1 MWVSR
6 LILDQ
11 FRSYARLDL
20 ELEPGVTVFL
30 APNGWGK
37 TNLVEALGY
46 VSTLRSHRVT
56 GDFPLVRTGSERA
69 IVSALAHRG
78 KRQVRVEI
86 TIKAKGANTARINK
100 QAVRVRE
107 LLGLLPA
114 VVFAPEDLGLVK
126 GEPAERRTYLDELL
140 VALTPRYSAVISDF
154 ERALKQRNALLK
166 SLRKA
171 RYEEQRGGADD
182 PLRPS
187 LGLEATLD
195 IWDHAFARAAA
206 ALVLGRLDL
215 IDRLRGPLSDDF
227 SRLAEDARPE
237 RRTAAA
243 EYASRV
249 DYSVLDRSLPGV
261 QQAAED
267 LILDELAK
275 RRRIEI
281 ERGVT
286 LVGPQRDDLELSIGS
301 TPAKG
306 YASHGESWSLA
317 LALRL
322 ASWRVLQANP
332 DEPDDSPVLV
342 LDDVFSELDEGRT
355 RRLAE
360 IIKEAQQVLITTA
373 VAGHIPEN
381 LSGEIIDL
389 TAGASEGESAADEQ
403 PPVPEEGESR

>member
-20 ELEPGVTVFL
+20 ELVPGVTVFL

-56 GDFPLVRTGSERA
+56 NDFPLVRTGSERA
-69 IVSALAHRG
+69 VVSALAHRG
-78 KRQVRVEI
+78 KRQVRVEV

-126 GEPAERRTYLDELL
+126 GEPAERRAYLDELL
-140 VALTPRYSAVISDF
+140 VALTPRYSAVIADF
-154 ERALKQRNALLK
+154 DRALKQRNALLK

-171 RYEEQRGGADD
+171 RYEERSGAADD
-182 PLRPS
+182 PLRAS
-187 LGLEATLD
+187 LGLEATLE

-206 ALVLGRLDL
+206 ALVTGRLDL
-215 IDRLRGPLSDDF
+215 LDRLAEPLADDF
-227 SRLAEDARPE
+227 ARLAEDARPE

-243 EYASRV
+243 TYASRV
-249 DYSVLDRSLPGV
+249 DYSVIDRSLPGA
-261 QQAAED
+261 QQAMED

-275 RRRIEI
+275 RRRVEI

-286 LVGPQRDDLELSIGS
+286 LVGPQRDDLDLHIGG

-355 RRLAE
+355 RRLAD
-360 IIKEAQQVLITTA
+360 IIQEAQQVLITTA
-373 VAGHIPEN
+373 VAAHIPKN
-381 LSGEIIDL
+381 LTGEIIDL
-389 TAGASEGESAADEQ
+389 TAGTSEGDQAGGQ
-403 PPVPEEGESR
+403 G

>member
-11 FRSYARLDL
+11 FRSYSRLDL
-20 ELEPGVTVFL
+20 ELAPGVTVFL

-56 GDFPLVRTGSERA
+56 NDFPLVHTGSERA
-69 IVSALAHRG
+69 VVSALAHRS
-78 KRQVRVEI
+78 KRQVRVEV

-126 GEPAERRTYLDELL
+126 GEPAERRAYLDELL
-140 VALTPRYSAVISDF
+140 VALTPRYSAVIADF
-154 ERALKQRNALLK
+154 DRALKQRNALLK

-171 RYEEQRGGADD
+171 RYEERSGAADD
-182 PLRPS
+182 PLRAS
-187 LGLEATLD
+187 LGLEATLE

-206 ALVLGRLDL
+206 ALVTGRLDL
-215 IDRLRGPLSDDF
+215 LDRLAEPLADDF
-227 SRLAEDARPE
+227 ARLAEDARPE

-243 EYASRV
+243 TYASRV
-249 DYSVLDRSLPGV
+249 DYSVIDRSLPGA
-261 QQAAED
+261 QQAMED

-275 RRRIEI
+275 RRRVEI

-286 LVGPQRDDLELSIGS
+286 LVGPQRDDLDLHIGG

-355 RRLAE
+355 RRLAD
-360 IIKEAQQVLITTA
+360 IIQEAQQVLITTA
-373 VAGHIPEN
+373 VAAHIPKN
-381 LSGEIIDL
+381 LTGEIIDL
-389 TAGASEGESAADEQ
+389 TAGTSAGDQAGGQ
-403 PPVPEEGESR
+403 G

>member
-11 FRSYARLDL
+11 FRSYSRLDL
-20 ELEPGVTVFL
+20 ELAPGVTVFL

-56 GDFPLVRTGSERA
+56 NDFPLVRTGSERA
-69 IVSALAHRG
+69 VVSALAHRG
-78 KRQVRVEI
+78 KRQVRVEV

-126 GEPAERRTYLDELL
+126 GEPAERRAYLDELL
-140 VALTPRYSAVISDF
+140 VALTPRYSAVIADF
-154 ERALKQRNALLK
+154 DRALKQRNALLK

-171 RYEEQRGGADD
+171 RYEERSGAADD

-187 LGLEATLD
+187 LGLEATLE

-206 ALVLGRLDL
+206 ALVTGRLDL
-215 IDRLRGPLSDDF
+215 LDRLAEPLAEDF
-227 SRLAEDARPE
+227 ARLAEDARPE

-243 EYASRV
+243 TYASRV
-249 DYSVLDRSLPGV
+249 DYSVIDRSLPGA
-261 QQAAED
+261 QQAMED

-275 RRRIEI
+275 RRRVEI

-286 LVGPQRDDLELSIGS
+286 LVGPQRDDLNLHIGG

-355 RRLAE
+355 RRLAD
-360 IIKEAQQVLITTA
+360 IIQEAQQVLITTA
-373 VAGHIPEN
+373 VAGHIPKN
-381 LSGEIIDL
+381 LTGEIIDL
-389 TAGASEGESAADEQ
+389 TAGTSAGDQAGGQ
-403 PPVPEEGESR
+403 G

>member
-11 FRSYARLDL
+11 FRSYSRLDL
-20 ELEPGVTVFL
+20 ELAPGVTVFL

-56 GDFPLVRTGSERA
+56 NDFPLVHTGSERA
-69 IVSALAHRG
+69 VVSALAHRG
-78 KRQVRVEI
+78 KRQVRVEV

-126 GEPAERRTYLDELL
+126 GEPAERRAYLDELL
-140 VALTPRYSAVISDF
+140 VALTPRYSAVIADF
-154 ERALKQRNALLK
+154 DRALKQRNALLK

-171 RYEEQRGGADD
+171 RYEERSGAADD
-182 PLRPS
+182 PLRAS
-187 LGLEATLD
+187 LGLEATLE

-206 ALVLGRLDL
+206 ALVTGRLDL
-215 IDRLRGPLSDDF
+215 LDQLAEPLADDF
-227 SRLAEDARPE
+227 ARLAEDARPE

-243 EYASRV
+243 TYASRV
-249 DYSVLDRSLPGV
+249 DYSVIDRSLPGA
-261 QQAAED
+261 QQAMED

-275 RRRIEI
+275 RRRVEI

-286 LVGPQRDDLELSIGS
+286 LVGPQRDDLDLHIGG

-355 RRLAE
+355 RRLAD
-360 IIKEAQQVLITTA
+360 IIQEAQQVLITTA
-373 VAGHIPEN
+373 VAGHIPKN
-381 LSGEIIDL
+381 LTGEIIDL
-389 TAGASEGESAADEQ
+389 TAGTSEADQ
-403 PPVPEEGESR
+403 AGGQC

>member
-11 FRSYARLDL
+11 FRSYSRLDL
-20 ELEPGVTVFL
+20 ELAPGVTVFL

-56 GDFPLVRTGSERA
+56 NDFPLVHTGSERA
-69 IVSALAHRG
+69 VVSALAHRG
-78 KRQVRVEI
+78 KRQVRVEV

-126 GEPAERRTYLDELL
+126 GEPAERRAYLDELL
-140 VALTPRYSAVISDF
+140 VALTPRYSAVIADF
-154 ERALKQRNALLK
+154 DRALKQRNALLK

-171 RYEEQRGGADD
+171 RYEERSGAADD
-182 PLRPS
+182 PLRAS
-187 LGLEATLD
+187 LGLEATLE

-206 ALVLGRLDL
+206 ALVTGRLDL
-215 IDRLRGPLSDDF
+215 LDRLAEPLADDF
-227 SRLAEDARPE
+227 ARLAEDARPE

-243 EYASRV
+243 TYASRV
-249 DYSVLDRSLPGV
+249 DYSVIDRSLPGA
-261 QQAAED
+261 QQAMED

-275 RRRIEI
+275 RRRVEI

-286 LVGPQRDDLELSIGS
+286 LVGPQRDDLDLHIGG

-355 RRLAE
+355 HRLAD
-360 IIKEAQQVLITTA
+360 IIQEAQQVLITTA
-373 VAGHIPEN
+373 VAAHIPKN
-381 LSGEIIDL
+381 LTGEIIDL
-389 TAGASEGESAADEQ
+389 TAGTSEGDQAGGQ
-403 PPVPEEGESR
+403 G